1 MDPISTS
8 PLPLAGG
15 IRPAQA
21 LQSDLSSILRE
32 GRIVAGEVL
41 DLLGG
46 GTIVIGLAG
55 QRVQAESHVD
65 LAPGERFLA
74 RVEYVDGGLVL
85 RLAGASGEADDGLL
99 RALRSLAGSELDA
112 RSVWDLLQAA
122 GSPAKNLPA
131 IFRPEGGGPALASLV
146 RQSGLFQESAIRS
159 VVADES
165 VAWSRALAVDA
176 LARRILEDAGLASA
190 QDHAE
195 LLASLRS
202 ALAAGLAEVGSSS
215 NSARTLEAALQL
227 RATLVRTLGAQA
239 LDPARALLRAYL
251 AGLDAPALEH
261 TGWLPWLALLL
272 GGRLD
277 FSERGLRRRALVQL
291 LQEDFKSRLSAIALE
306 AGTEVERAAAGR
318 AVRALEAEQLRNL
331 ARQRL
336 GEPLHIGFL
345 VPEGAH
351 AANAHL
357 FVAARRDG
365 APEGKPAGE
374 EQGER
379 VTVGVEFKHL
389 GPLRAEILLQHGRLH
404 VRMGAARAETVT
416 LLRSELEALGSQ
428 LSARGRE
435 VSLSVV
441 QHEPDPT
448 DLRGAD
454 LAYLREHHLM
464 DLSG

>member
-1 MDPISTS
+1 MDPISPS

-85 RLAGASGEADDGLL
+85 KLAGASDETDGGLL

-112 RSVWDLLQAA
+112 RSVLDLLQSA
-122 GSPAKNLPA
+122 GSPAKNLPQV
-131 IFRPEGGGPALASLV
+131 FRPEGGGAALASLV

-176 LARRILEDAGLASA
+176 LARGILENAGLAGA
-190 QDHAE
+190 KEHGE
-195 LLASLRS
+195 LVASLRS
-202 ALAAGLAEVGSSS
+202 ALATGLAEIGGST
-215 NSARTLEAALQL
+215 NTTRGLEAALQL
-227 RATLVRTLGAQA
+227 RAALVRTLGGHA
-239 LDPARALLRAYL
+239 LDPSRALLRAYL

-261 TGWLPWLALLL
+261 TGWLSWLALML

-291 LQEDFKSRLSAIALE
+291 LQEDFKSRVSALALG
-306 AGTEVERAAAGR
+306 AGTEVEREAAGR

-345 VPEGAH
+345 VPEGAQ

-357 FVAARRDG
+357 FVSARRDE
-365 APEGKPAGE
+365 APDGKPIGE
-374 EQGER
+374 DQGER
-379 VTVGVEFKHL
+379 VTVGVEFSRL
-389 GPLRAEILLQHGRLH
+389 GPLRAEVLLQHGRLH
-404 VRMGAARAETVT
+404 VRLGAARGATVT
-416 LLRSELEALGSQ
+416 LLRGELEALGRQ
-428 LSARGRE
+428 LSGEGRE
-435 VSLSVV
+435 LSLSVV
-441 QHEPDPT
+441 QDEPDPT
-448 DLRGAD
+448 DLAGSD
-454 LAYLREHHLM
+454 VAYLREHHLM